1 MAYYP
6 STRTQQASS
15 ALITAFLRALV
26 VLGIASSIGAPP
38 LSAQKT
44 NQPYEIASAA
54 DPISAPSNA
63 TLVDPLHITSSFDP
77 ASDEEYTVDD
87 GDEIHIDV
95 SGRPEL
101 TGNYVLGPD
110 GRITIP
116 SVGTIDL
123 AGLTREQAANT
134 VQGAMIP
141 FYIDPHVTVGVVHY
155 LSNHILLLGDV
166 KTPGLQSFDEQPTL
180 LELLSRAGIGSEG
193 GAGAGVN
200 TGPVMGAAIPEH
212 AYIYRGSQEVAVV
225 DLRKLL
231 SGGPLS
237 DLKLRRNDVVMI
249 PVENQLVSV
258 LGAVKN
264 PGAVRYAPDSSMQVL
279 LAQAGGLAEQAGSNP
294 LIQVVNASTGTS
306 SEFRFNQLL
315 DPRHGN
321 DISLHPGDVIFVP
334 SSGFAK
340 FAYVVD
346 KLNPITTVVTFGIL
360 ATQH

>member
-1 MAYYP
+1 MAG
-6 STRTQQASS
+6 
-15 ALITAFLRALV
+15 ITACLALC
-26 VLGIASSIGAPP
+26 PHP
-38 LSAQKT
+38 LFAQQT
-44 NQPYEIASAA
+44 NAPYEIASAA
-54 DPISAPSNA
+54 APIITSADSS
-63 TLVDPLHITSSFDP
+63 TDQQHVTSSFEPGAAD
-77 ASDEEYTVDD
+77 EYTMDD
-87 GDEIHIDV
+87 GDEVHIDV
-95 SGRPEL
+95 SGRAEL

-116 SVGTIDL
+116 SVGTVDL
-123 AGLTREQAANT
+123 AGLTREQAADT
-134 VQGAMIP
+134 VQNAMEP

-166 KTPGLQSFDEQPTL
+166 KNAGLQSFDEAPTL
-180 LELLSRAGIGSEG
+180 LGVLSRAGIG
-193 GAGAGVN
+193 AD
-200 TGPVMGAAIPEH
+200 TGNGTATGLGIGPAIPEH

-249 PVENQLVSV
+249 PVENQLISV

-264 PGAVRYAPDSSMQVL
+264 PGAIRYASDSTMQVL

-294 LIQVVNASTGTS
+294 LIQVVNATTGS
-306 SEFRFNQLL
+306 SMEFRFNQLL

-346 KLNPITTVVTFGIL
+346 KLNPITTVISFGAL
-360 ATQH
+360 AAH

>member
-1 MAYYP
+1 L
-6 STRTQQASS
+6 RT
-15 ALITAFLRALV
+15 LV
-26 VLGIASSIGAPP
+26 ILGIVSSIALCTYP
-38 LSAQKT
+38 LFAQKNFVQKT
-44 NQPYEIASAA
+44 DLPYEIASSVPAIA
-54 DPISAPSNA
+54 ETANLTVA
-63 TLVDPLHITSSFDP
+63 DPLHITSSFDP
-77 ASDEEYTVDD
+77 SSDDEYTIDD

-101 TGNYVLGPD
+101 TGNYILGPD

-141 FYIDPHVTVGVVHY
+141 FYMDPHVTVGVVHY

-166 KTPGLQSFDEQPTL
+166 KNPGLQSFDEQPTL
-180 LELLSRAGIGSEG
+180 LGLLSRSGIGSDNG
-193 GAGAGVN
+193 NGAGVN
-200 TGPVMGAAIPEH
+200 TGPVMGTSIPEH

-258 LGAVKN
+258 LGSVKN

-306 SEFRFNQLL
+306 TEFRFNQLL
-315 DPRHGN
+315 DPHHGN

-334 SSGFAK
+334 SSRFAK

-346 KLNPITTVVTFGIL
+346 KLNPITTVVSFGAI
-360 ATQH
+360 ATTH